1 MTNIEKYDQVFINS
15 FHTNKQALSTLSYQ
29 GLDTWD
35 SIGHMKM
42 IATLEETFDIMIEM
56 DDILDFSSYTKGF
69 KIVEKYGIRL

>member
-1 MTNIEKYDQVFINS
+1 MTNIEKYDQVFINA
-15 FHTNKQALSTLSYQ
+15 FHTSKQKLPTLSYQ

-56 DDILDFSSYTKGF
+56 DDILDFSSYVKGV
-69 KIVEKYGIRL
+69 KIVEKYGIKL

>member
-1 MTNIEKYDQVFINS
+1 MTNIEKYDQVFMNL
-15 FHTNKQALSTLSYQ
+15 FHANKQALSTLSYQ

>member
-29 GLDTWD
+29 GLDAWD

-42 IATLEETFDIMIEM
+42 IAELEEAFNIMIET
-56 DDILDFSSYTKGF
+56 DDILDFGSYLKGF
-69 KIVEKYGIRL
+69 EIVKKYGIDL